1 MLRKQVVFCVN
12 SKKLKNNMLPD
23 FIFRTKYAIILMGFA
38 LFACGTAVA
47 QKQGQA
53 YIDSLLRE
61 LPKAKEDTIKVRIL
75 NDLGAKYNYTKPDE
89 GVKYAQQGM
98 DLATRLGFRRG
109 VAASCKVMGSC
120 YALKRDPGMA
130 VEYYWRCL
138 KAAEDAY
145 DRSTMSA
152 ALFALGKN
160 FQKMAEDSAKLRL
173 PDSLSRIS
181 KMQMLNRAENYLN
194 RAIFIQKELG
204 DLDLLQASYS
214 QLAAIQTLQGDA
226 EGAKESY
233 KQHSKYLEGIYNQ
246 EKSTEVVKSDMQYVY
261 GKKQEKLKEEGEQKD
276 LAWQKKVQQ
285 QALKNEYEKKQSEAK
300 TEIERQAVKFEYELN
315 LKQVEIESAQ
325 KQAKAEAELARAR
338 TEQEKKEAI
347 AAEHLKQ
354 ERKMIYAI
362 STVAVLMLIIAI
374 TAAYAYRQKRRDHLA
389 IAKEKQRSEALLL
402 NILPAEVAEE
412 LKEKGSAAA
421 KYFDDVTV
429 IFTDF
434 VGFTKAGE
442 RMSPQELV
450 NELDTCFKAF
460 DGIMVKYGIEKIKTV
475 GDAYLAVAGLPQGVQ
490 DHARNMVSAAIE
502 ILHFM
507 VERKKTLGEGTFE
520 IRIGV
525 HTGSVVAGI
534 VGVRKFAYDIW
545 GDTVNTAARMEQSS
559 EPGKINISQTT
570 YELVKDKFACIYR
583 GEIHAKNKGGMKMY
597 FISC

>member
-1 MLRKQVVFCVN
+1 M
-12 SKKLKNNMLPD
+12 S
-23 FIFRTKYAIILMGFA
+23 A
-38 LFACGTAVA
+38 TAFA

-53 YIDSLLRE
+53 FIDSLLRE
-61 LPKAKEDTIKVRIL
+61 LPKAKEDTNKVKLL
-75 NDLGAKYNYTKPDE
+75 NELGAKYNYTKPDE
-89 GVKYAQQGM
+89 GIKYAQQGM
-98 DLATRLGFRRG
+98 ELATRLGYRKG
-109 VAASCKVMGSC
+109 LAHSCKCIGSC
-120 YALKRDPGMA
+120 FALKRDAPMA
-130 VEYYWRCL
+130 IEYYWRCL

-145 DRSTMSA
+145 DRSLMSA
-152 ALFALGKN
+152 SLFALGKN
-160 FQKMAEDSAKLRL
+160 FQKIAEDSGKVHL
-173 PDSLSRIS
+173 PDSLARFS
-181 KMQMLNRAENYLN
+181 KIQLLNRAVGLMN
-194 RAIFIQKELG
+194 RAIFVQKEMG
-204 DLDLLQASYS
+204 DLDLLQASYN
-214 QLAAIQTLQGDA
+214 QLAQIQTLLGDA
-226 EGAKESY
+226 DGAKESY

-261 GKKQEKLKEEGEQKD
+261 GKKQEKLKEEGELKD
-276 LAWQKKVQQ
+276 MAWQKRVQQ
-285 QALKNEYEKKQSEAK
+285 QELKNLYEKKQSEAK
-300 TEIERQAVKFEYELN
+300 TEIERQAVKFEYDLN
-315 LKQVEIESAQ
+315 LKQLEIESAQ
-325 KQAKAEAELARAR
+325 KQAKAEAELAKTR

-354 ERKMIYAI
+354 EQKMIVAL
-362 STVAVLMLIIAI
+362 SVVAVLMLIIAI
-374 TAAYAYRQKRRDHLA
+374 TAAYAYRQKRKDHMA

-460 DGIMVKYGIEKIKTV
+460 DGIMAKYGIEKIKTV
-475 GDAYLAVAGLPQGVQ
+475 GDAYLAVAGLPLGVH

-507 VERKKTLGEGTFE
+507 VERKKTLGDGTFE

-570 YELVKDKFACIYR
+570 YELVKDKFACVYR